1 MSQAGM
7 RKSWVV
13 RKKAQALMRLL
24 SVKGASG
31 AHSAYIKLVPACQ
44 ACLYLQLSIKSKA
57 ASVSKVYQ
65 IITLGPTGVYQS
77 CLCTLVWN

>member
-1 MSQAGM
+1 M

-31 AHSAYIKLVPACQ
+31 AHSAYVRLVPACH
-44 ACLYLQLSIKSKA
+44 ARLSIKLSIKSKA
-57 ASVSKVYQ
+57 ASVPSLWQVCVKELPQWV
-65 IITLGPTGVYQS
+65 G
-77 CLCTLVWN
+77 